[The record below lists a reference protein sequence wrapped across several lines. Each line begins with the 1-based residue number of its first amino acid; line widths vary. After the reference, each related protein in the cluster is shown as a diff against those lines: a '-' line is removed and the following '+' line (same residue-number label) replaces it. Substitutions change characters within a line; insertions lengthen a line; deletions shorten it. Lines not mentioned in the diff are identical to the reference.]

1 MSAYFCIRTPR
12 SAQRILSGLTMP
24 ATYLPLNKIQYLSP
38 RMDRIMKILTA
49 IIVLGLAGVAC
60 AHRHCGAPA
69 PSAGAAVT
77 LPVRPDSGEV
87 VMRSFAG
94 TLPAEAL
101 CTLTVYM
108 QRHSG
113 DGVLHRHPRPRQRA
127 ECGKRQIIYAARP
140 RRFDDM
146 AVRLRRRAADI
157 LFSCRR
163 PARPHIPHTRR
174 IRHRPPL
181 PAGIDTVSVYI

>member
-1 MSAYFCIRTPR
+1 
-12 SAQRILSGLTMP
+12 MP

-69 PSAGAAVT
+69 PSAGTAVT

-140 RRFDDM
+140 RRFGD
-146 AVRLRRRAADI
+146 RTIRRFGSASATTGSRYSI
-157 LFSCRR
+157 F
-163 PARPHIPHTRR
+163 
-174 IRHRPPL
+174 L
-181 PAGIDTVSVYI
+181 PATGPTAYSPYATNPTPSAIARWNRYGKRLHLIASTHGDKKAACPH